1 LNPAIEE
8 RMRMKSRLVAVGL
21 VGLMAVVLNSCTAT
35 HGTGSGTLGTGFM
48 WITTQGDQL
57 IRAYNI
63 NLSTGATTQ
72 IGASVPTGLGPIAI
86 AITPAG
92 DAVFVANRDDN
103 TISAYSTHS
112 DGSLTAS
119 GTPISAGQTPKA
131 MAVDPTGGLL
141 FVADEGTDTISVFAI
156 SAGALAPKASFP
168 IQTPPVLGGSGPVA
182 VVVSP
187 IGFPCNVPVTGMPG
201 ISETCFSLYVA
212 NQIASTITAYE
223 YYVDSNKNLVM
234 GSVSGGIF
242 TAGGVVAGS
251 PYQAGTNPSGL
262 AFSRCAGTTTV
273 TTACPTAAPPG
284 YLFVANSGSNS
295 ISIFSACI
303 QMTPACP
310 SANGTLSQVG
320 SPVGSSGTRP
330 VSFIIDPAVDFV
342 YAVNNGSFQ
351 VSQYHFNS
359 ATGALSLISPSS
371 VSTGANPLSG
381 GITSDG
387 QWVFVPNNGGSS
399 VSSFSLVVP
408 AGTTPTGNMVA
419 GTAITLVGQPS
430 AVLVR

>member
-1 LNPAIEE
+1 
-8 RMRMKSRLVAVGL
+8 
-21 VGLMAVVLNSCTAT
+21 
-35 HGTGSGTLGTGFM
+35 
-48 WITTQGDQL
+48 
-57 IRAYNI
+57 
-63 NLSTGATTQ
+63 
-72 IGASVPTGLGPIAI
+72 
-86 AITPAG
+86 
-92 DAVFVANRDDN
+92 
-103 TISAYSTHS
+103 
-112 DGSLTAS
+112 
-119 GTPISAGQTPKA
+119 
-131 MAVDPTGGLL
+131 
-141 FVADEGTDTISVFAI
+141 
-156 SAGALAPKASFP
+156 
-168 IQTPPVLGGSGPVA
+168 
-182 VVVSP
+182 
-187 IGFPCNVPVTGMPG
+187 
-201 ISETCFSLYVA
+201 
-212 NQIASTITAYE
+212 
-223 YYVDSNKNLVM
+223 
-234 GSVSGGIF
+234 
-242 TAGGVVAGS
+242 
-251 PYQAGTNPSGL
+251 
-262 AFSRCAGTTTV
+262 
-273 TTACPTAAPPG
+273 
-284 YLFVANSGSNS
+284 
-295 ISIFSACI
+295 
-303 QMTPACP
+303 MTPACP

>member
-1 LNPAIEE
+1 
-8 RMRMKSRLVAVGL
+8 MRMKSRFVAVGL
-21 VGLMAVVLNSCTAT
+21 VGLMAIVLNSCTAT
-35 HGTGSGTLGTGFM
+35 HGTGPLGTGTGFM
-48 WITTQGDQL
+48 WITTQGDQML
-57 IRAYNI
+57 RAYNI
-63 NLSTGATTQ
+63 NLSNGATTQ
-72 IGASVPTGLGPIAI
+72 VGSSVPTGLGPIAI

-112 DGSLTAS
+112 DGSVTAS
-119 GTPISAGQTPKA
+119 GTPISAGQSPTA

-141 FVADEGTDTISVFAI
+141 FVADEGTDTISVFKI
-156 SAGALAPKASFP
+156 SASALAPKSSFP

-187 IGFPCNVPVTGMPG
+187 IGFPCNVPVPGMPG
-201 ISETCFSLYVA
+201 MFTSETCFSLYVA

-223 YYVDSNKNLVM
+223 YYLDSNNNLVM
-234 GSVSGGIF
+234 GSVSGGVF

-262 AFSRCAGTTTV
+262 AFSRCTGTTTA

-295 ISIFSACI
+295 VSIFSACI
-303 QMTPACP
+303 QMTTACP
-310 SANGTLSQVG
+310 SANGTLSQISG
-320 SPVGSSGTRP
+320 SPVGSSGTHP

-342 YAVNNGSFQ
+342 YTVDNGSFQ
-351 VSQYHFNS
+351 VSQYHYNS
-359 ATGALSLISPSS
+359 ATGALTLMSPSA

-399 VSSFSLVVP
+399 VSSFSLQVA

-430 AVLVR
+430 AALVR